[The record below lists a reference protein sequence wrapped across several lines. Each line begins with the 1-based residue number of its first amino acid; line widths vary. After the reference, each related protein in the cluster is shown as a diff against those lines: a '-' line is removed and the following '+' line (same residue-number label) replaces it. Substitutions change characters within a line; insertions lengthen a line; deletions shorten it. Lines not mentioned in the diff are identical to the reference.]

1 MEKSK
6 QIVSPRNPFNWMP
19 EIELKELGVCKHP
32 KPADKT
38 SIGYDCMYREAYSL
52 SLIREL
58 LYRQMFH

>member
-38 SIGYDCMYREAYSL
+38 SSVTTYMYRGAYSL
-52 SLIREL
+52 SPIREL
-58 LYRQMFH
+58 SYRQMFH